1 MDIEAFKAK
10 TIPEA
15 DFGALRD
22 YIGEADI
29 ELADRSARLA
39 GMQEVMAGIQAEMAV
54 ISAGRTRAITTFDK
68 LVRSQT
74 PQPE

>member
-1 MDIEAFKAK
+1 MDIEEFKAL
-10 TIPEA
+10 PVPDS
-15 DFGALRD
+15 DFNAIRD
-22 YIGEADI
+22 YIGVADI

-39 GMQEVMAGIQAEMAV
+39 GMQEVMAGIQAEMAA

-68 LVRSQT
+68 LVRAQT